1 MEKNKAGKR
10 EQVFMGGYNRDKLAK
25 EGLTEGN
32 LNSY

>member
-10 EQVFMGGYNRDKLAK
+10 EQVFMGGYNRDKMSR

-32 LNSY
+32 WSSY